1 MRSSRE
7 IVARFPARNLPHRR
21 PLQLDSLLQQNM
33 PETNEEKARA
43 YMHRLLATMREAGGS
58 DLFIANDFPPSMK
71 AHGNIR
77 PLGSQK
83 LTGQV
88 TRELA
93 YSIMNERQRAEF
105 EREME
110 CNFAIALPGLS
121 RFRVNVLMQQ
131 QHVGMVVRTIASE
144 IPTFDKLGLPDVLQ
158 QIVMHKR
165 GLVLVVGATGSGKST
180 SLAAMIDHRN
190 RTSSGHIITIEDPV
204 EYVHESRGCLVT
216 HREVGVDTHSWHHAL
231 KNTLRQAPDVI
242 LIGEIRDAE
251 TMEHAIAFAETG
263 HLCLGTLH
271 ANNAN
276 QTLDRIINFFPEERR
291 NQLLMDLSANLR
303 AIVSQRLVRM
313 QDGEGRKAAIEI
325 LINTPT
331 IAERIFKGEFHELK
345 TIMSRSRELGMRTF
359 DWALF
364 DLYNDGHIAYEEAIR
379 NADSANE
386 LRLNIKLKSP
396 RGEPPSSSGL
406 ALSIDQEPSEE
417 DRLAEMQ
424 RQREKR
430 KHVEQERELKLA
442 EEKRQELAKK
452 REIEDRQLEALRREK
467 QQRLEMVGK

>member
-1 MRSSRE
+1 MSN
-7 IVARFPARNLPHRR
+7 F
-21 PLQLDSLLQQNM
+21 
-33 PETNEEKARA
+33 TEEQARA
-43 YMHRLLATMREAGGS
+43 YMHKLLAAMTEAGGS

-77 PLGSQK
+77 PLTSQK
-83 LTGQV
+83 LTGAV
-88 TRELA
+88 TRQLA
-93 YSIMNERQRAEF
+93 NAVMNERQREEF
-105 EREME
+105 AREFE
-110 CNFAIALPGLS
+110 CNFALAIPGLS
-121 RFRVNVLMQQ
+121 RFRVNIFIQQ

-144 IPTFDKLGLPDVLQ
+144 MPNFEKLGLPETLKDV
-158 QIVMHKR
+158 VMNKR

-190 RTSSGHIITIEDPV
+190 RTSAGHIITIEDPV
-204 EYVHESRGCLVT
+204 EYVHASLKSLVT

-291 NQLLMDLSANLR
+291 NQLLMDLSANLSE
-303 AIVSQRLVRM
+303 IVSQRLVRT

-325 LINTPT
+325 LLNTPT
-331 IAERIFKGEFHELK
+331 ISERIFKGEFHELK
-345 TIMSRSRELGMRTF
+345 AIMGKSRELGMRTF

-364 DLYNDGHIAYEEAIR
+364 ELYNDNHISYEEAIR

-386 LRLNIKLKSP
+386 LRLNIKLRSP
-396 RGEPPSSSGL
+396 RGEPATSS
-406 ALSIDQEPSEE
+406 ALSLSIHEGPTEEERQLEFQKQQEKK
-417 DRLAEMQ
+417 
-424 RQREKR
+424 RQM
-430 KHVEQERELKLA
+430 EQERLLERKRELDRKREA
-442 EEKRQELAKK
+442 EDQELSVM
-452 REIEDRQLEALRREK
+452 RLQK
-467 QQRLEMVGK
+467 QRAELVGK

>member
-1 MRSSRE
+1 MS
-7 IVARFPARNLPHRR
+7 
-21 PLQLDSLLQQNM
+21 D
-33 PETNEEKARA
+33 TNAEKARA
-43 YMHRLLATMREAGGS
+43 YMHKLLATMSVAGGS

-71 AHGNIR
+71 AHGNIK
-77 PLGSQK
+77 PLSGQK

-93 YSIMNERQRAEF
+93 YSIMTDRQRDEF
-105 EREME
+105 EREFE
-110 CNFAIALPGLS
+110 CNFAITLPDRS
-121 RFRVNVLMQQ
+121 RFRVNVFVQQ
-131 QHVGMVVRTIASE
+131 QYVGMVVRTIAAE
-144 IPTFDKLGLPDVLQ
+144 VPTFDQLGLPPILE

-204 EYVHESRGCLVT
+204 EYVHESKGCLVT
-216 HREVGVDTHSWHHAL
+216 HREVGVDTQSWHHAL

-271 ANNAN
+271 ANSAN
-276 QTLDRIINFFPEERR
+276 QTLDRIINFFPDERR

-303 AIVSQRLVRM
+303 AIVSQRLVRKEK
-313 QDGEGRKAAIEI
+313 GEGRTAAVEI

-345 TIMSRSRELGMRTF
+345 SIMSRSRELGMRTF

-364 DLYNDGHIAYEEAIR
+364 ELYNEGHIAYEEAIR

-386 LRLNIKLKSP
+386 LRLAIKLKST
-396 RGEPPSSSGL
+396 RGEPAQSSGL
-406 ALSIDQEPSEE
+406 ALSFDGEPMSQE
-417 DRLAEMQ
+417 
-424 RQREKR
+424 
-430 KHVEQERELKLA
+430 
-442 EEKRQELAKK
+442 KK
-452 REIEDRQLEALRREK
+452 RELEDRELEAMRLAK
-467 QQRLEMVGK
+467 QQRLEEAVAVR